1 MREETQLAVSSGF
14 SPVRVYSLEQC
25 GNVCVLIAF
34 YSQGTIKLHLRQRKI
49 TPTTQRDDG
58 RKDKDR
64 KKIEKE
70 EEKEE

>member
-34 YSQGTIKLHLRQRKI
+34 YSQGTIKRQRKVI
-49 TPTTQRDDG
+49 PTTQRDDG
-58 RKDKDR
+58 RKDKGR

-70 EEKEE
+70 DEEEE